1 MMPTQV
7 YLVGA
12 GPGDPELL
20 TFKAARV
27 IGLAD
32 VLLVDDLVN
41 PRILTHARLDTRVV
55 YVGKRGGCVSTPQA
69 FISKLMVSEAQKGHT
84 VVRLK
89 GGDPCV
95 FGRAAEE
102 IAAMREAGIQYE
114 IVPGITAASA
124 AAAQLGTPL
133 TDRSSGHG
141 VALVTGHTADEDEDD
156 THWRALLASGLTLV
170 IYMGVSRCDRLTQT
184 LLRAGASPQLPC
196 AIVQAASAKGTREV
210 RTTLSQL
217 ANTIRSEKIES
228 PALLLIGQAMAAH
241 VELRPALAAQA

>member
-1 MMPTQV
+1 MPTQV

-41 PRILTHARLDTRVV
+41 TRVLSHAKPNARVV

-69 FISKLMVSEAQKGHT
+69 FISKLMVSEAQKGHI

-89 GGDPCV
+89 GGDPSV

-102 IAAMREAGIQYE
+102 IAAMRDTGIRYE

-124 AAAQLGTPL
+124 AAAQLGVPL
-133 TDRSSGHG
+133 TDRSIGHG
-141 VALVTGHTADEDEDD
+141 VALVTGHTAEEEEDE
-156 THWRALLASGLTLV
+156 THWRALVASGLTLV
-170 IYMGVSRCDRLTQT
+170 IYMGVSRCDRLTRT
-184 LLRAGASPQLPC
+184 LLRAGASAHLPC
-196 AIVQAASAKGTREV
+196 AIVHAASAQSAREV
-210 RTTLSQL
+210 RTTLLHL
-217 ANTIRSEKIES
+217 AKTVRLEKIES
-228 PALLLIGQAMAAH
+228 PALLLIGQAMAEPVA
-241 VELRPALAAQA
+241 LRSALAAQA